1 MIGFST
7 ADSISDTLLC
17 GYLGAFTVLV
27 SDSHVH
33 LEFSARSRHREQGF
47 IASYQGVT
55 NDVIGK
61 HKPIATLGLTGRQ
74 GMRCPGR
81 GITRKLGREC
91 AARFPKPLP
100 YL

>member
-17 GYLGAFTVLV
+17 GYLGALTVLV

-33 LEFSARSRHREQGF
+33 LEFSARFRHREQGF

-74 GMRCPGR
+74 VMRCPGR
-81 GITRKLGREC
+81 GITRKLERVC
-91 AARFPKPLP
+91 AARFPKSLP